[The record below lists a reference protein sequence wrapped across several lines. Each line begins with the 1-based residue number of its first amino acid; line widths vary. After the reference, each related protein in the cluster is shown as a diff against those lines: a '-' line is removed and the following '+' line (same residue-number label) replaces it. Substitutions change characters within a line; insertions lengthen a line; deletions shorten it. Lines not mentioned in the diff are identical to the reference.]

1 MRKLTFILFL
11 SFLSFASFSQSEVG
25 YNTTDIGGEFQ
36 WYKDGKFV
44 GLHLAA
50 NSKLHNS
57 FHAEIGYY
65 IAGDPAASYYDN
77 QNKGGLGL
85 GLGYRYYTM
94 YRPHAF
100 FIGVKINLF
109 TNKIILVG
117 TQDPETHTSKIFIPS
132 LETGYMI
139 LINDMFFITPS
150 VSLGYKTN
158 LESIMK
164 LDDKKAV
171 ALIGI
176 STGFKF

>member
-1 MRKLTFILFL
+1 MKKLAIALFILFMSTS
-11 SFLSFASFSQSEVG
+11 SFGQMEVG

-57 FHAEIGYY
+57 FHVEIGYY
-65 IAGDPAASYYDN
+65 IAGDPTASFYAN

-94 YRPHAF
+94 LRPHAF
-100 FIGVKINLF
+100 FIGVKANLL

-117 TQDPETHTSKIFIPS
+117 TQTVEEPTSKIFIPS
-132 LETGYMI
+132 IETGYMI

-158 LESIMK
+158 LESKMK
-164 LDDKKAV
+164 LDEKKAI

>member
-1 MRKLTFILFL
+1 MRKLIVILFL
-11 SFLSFASFSQSEVG
+11 SFFSFTSFSQSEVG

-44 GLHLAA
+44 GLHVAA

-65 IAGDPAASYYDN
+65 MAGDPTASFYAN

-85 GLGYRYYTM
+85 GLGYRYYTL
-94 YRPHAF
+94 YRPHGF
-100 FIGVKINLF
+100 FIGIKANLF
-109 TNKIILVG
+109 TNKIILPG
-117 TQDPETHTSKIFIPS
+117 TQDPETNTSKIFIPS
-132 LETGYMI
+132 LEAGYMI
-139 LINDMFFITPS
+139 LINDMFFITPG
-150 VSLGYKTN
+150 VSFGYKTN
-158 LESIMK
+158 MESIMK
-164 LDDKKAV
+164 IDEKKAV